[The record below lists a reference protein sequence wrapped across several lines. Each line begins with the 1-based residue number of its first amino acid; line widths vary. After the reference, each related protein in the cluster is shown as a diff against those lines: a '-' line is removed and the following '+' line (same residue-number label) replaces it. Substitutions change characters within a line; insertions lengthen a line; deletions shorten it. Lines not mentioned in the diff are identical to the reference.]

1 MEEILWL
8 IYSALL
14 CLLICKDMSG
24 KEELREIKGQLK
36 RIADHMEGE
45 KLK

>member
-24 KEELREIKGQLK
+24 KEELREIKRQLK

>member
-1 MEEILWL
+1 MEEVLWM

-24 KEELREIKGQLK
+24 KGELNEIRKQIK
-36 RIADHMEGE
+36 RIADNLEE
-45 KLK
+45 RRK